1 MWAAAKAVL
10 GGKFTAQNTYVR
22 KVGTSEISNIH
33 FHLREV
39 ENEEHLSLEQVE
51 KKKSLE
57 MRAEV
62 NELENN

>member
-10 GGKFTAQNTYVR
+10 GGKFTAQNTHVR
-22 KVGTSEISNIH
+22 KEGTSEISNIR

-57 MRAEV
+57 MQAEV
-62 NELENN
+62 NELESS